1 MYLPPLTNLAIY
13 AVAGLSLILGFVSL
27 IIFGVF
33 LYTGSFSM
41 VSLSLDTTGVLI
53 FDACLCLVFFLQ
65 HTGMIRIHA
74 KNRILQ
80 KNFKIV
86 FSIAS
91 GIVLSLFV
99 ILWQESSFL
108 IASADGFLRGL
119 MRTVFFLG
127 IAGQIWT
134 TVSSISVDP
143 FGVQELMMR
152 LDSNKSSTS
161 TAKLVTTTGAYGWVR
176 HPAYST
182 MLMLIWSYPDLTADR
197 LLLNVLFT
205 SWIIIGAILEERD
218 LVGVFGED
226 YRAYQRTVPMLIPYR
241 KPRRAKIQDR

>member
-1 MYLPPLTNLAIY
+1 MTNLMIY
-13 AVAGLSLILGFVSL
+13 AVAGLSLVLGFGSL
-27 IIFGVF
+27 IVFGVF

-41 VSLSLDTTGVLI
+41 LSLSLDMTGVLI
-53 FDACLCLVFFLQ
+53 FDTCLCLAFFLQ
-65 HTGMIRIHA
+65 HTGMTRIRA
-74 KNRILQ
+74 KNEILQ

-108 IASADGFLRGL
+108 IASADGFLRGF
-119 MRTVFFLG
+119 MRTIFFLG
-127 IAGQIWT
+127 VAGQIWSA
-134 TVSSISVDP
+134 VSLTSVDP

-152 LDSNKSSTS
+152 LDPKKKLAPTTRLVST
-161 TAKLVTTTGAYGWVR
+161 KGAYGWVR

-182 MLMLIWSYPDLTADR
+182 MLMLIWSHPDPTADR
-197 LLLNVLFT
+197 LLLDVLFT

-218 LVGVFGED
+218 LVETFGED
-226 YRAYQRTVPMLIPYR
+226 YRIYQRTTPMLIPYR
-241 KPRRAKIQDR
+241 KPRRSKIQDG